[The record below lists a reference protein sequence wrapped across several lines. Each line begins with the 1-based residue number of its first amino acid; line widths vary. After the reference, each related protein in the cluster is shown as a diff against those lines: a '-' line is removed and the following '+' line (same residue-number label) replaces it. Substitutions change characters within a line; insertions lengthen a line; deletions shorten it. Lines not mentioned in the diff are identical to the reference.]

1 MILQKKLCIAIDGPA
16 ASGKSTTARLLAKKL
31 GYIYIDTGAMYRAAT
46 LAVLKRG
53 IDPNDSKSASLAV
66 AESTISIQIIQGEQH
81 TFLDGKDVSKE
92 IRTPEIDR
100 NISVI
105 ATNTEIRKIMV
116 AQQRRL
122 AEQGGVVMD
131 GRDIGTVV
139 LPDADLKVFMV
150 ASIEA
155 RALRRL
161 QDQAE
166 HNLSLR
172 EIKDDIERRDFADM
186 NRSDSPLKKAGDARE
201 LDNSHLAIND
211 QVELIYKW
219 VNELIV

>member
-1 MILQKKLCIAIDGPA
+1 MNIPKKLSIAIDGPA

-46 LAVLKRG
+46 LAVLKKD
-53 IDPNDSKSASLAV
+53 INPEDSKNAGKAV
-66 AESTISIQIIQGEQH
+66 AESEISIKIILQEQH
-81 TFLDGKDVSKE
+81 TFLDGEDVSKK

-105 ATNTEIRKIMV
+105 ATNTDIRKIMV
-116 AQQRRL
+116 AQQQRL

-139 LPDADLKVFMV
+139 LPDADLKVFMI

-155 RALRRL
+155 RAKRRL

-166 HNLSLR
+166 HNLTLQ

-186 NRSDSPLKKAGDARE
+186 NRSDGPLKKAEDARE
-201 LDNSHLAIND
+201 LDNSNLSIDD
-211 QVELIYKW
+211 QVDQIYKW
-219 VNELIV
+219 VNELIA